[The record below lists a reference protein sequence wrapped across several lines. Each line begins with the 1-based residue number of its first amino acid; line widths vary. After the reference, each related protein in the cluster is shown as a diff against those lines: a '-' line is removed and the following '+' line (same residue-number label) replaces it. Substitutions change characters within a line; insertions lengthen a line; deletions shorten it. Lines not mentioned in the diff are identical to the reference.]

1 MLFLFSPKIANAQE
15 DPDWHFWTSQAV
27 EAQVSRDISITMGQE
42 YHVANDMSRL
52 NFHWTD
58 FNVAYAFTDWFE
70 ASISY
75 RQVSHLLGQENR
87 WIQEYRPHLNSTFT
101 WNLGPLSFANRHRFE
116 INRFAE
122 TRPNST
128 RYRNILVV
136 KPRFS
141 FTALK
146 IQPSIKDEIW
156 YDLRQSEVQFNHL
169 HLGFGMQP
177 FDYLNIQVH
186 YLYWLVNAPTDW
198 NTVNVLKVSLGIN
211 LVNSKLTE

>member
-1 MLFLFSPKIANAQE
+1 MLFLFSPKIASAQE

-87 WIQEYRPHLNSTFT
+87 WIQEYRQCAESIAGHKPCEFK
-101 WNLGPLSFANRHRFE
+101 ANG
-116 INRFAE
+116 IDAI
-122 TRPNST
+122 
-128 RYRNILVV
+128 IL
-136 KPRFS
+136 
-141 FTALK
+141 
-146 IQPSIKDEIW
+146 I
-156 YDLRQSEVQFNHL
+156 
-169 HLGFGMQP
+169 
-177 FDYLNIQVH
+177 
-186 YLYWLVNAPTDW
+186 
-198 NTVNVLKVSLGIN
+198 
-211 LVNSKLTE
+211 